1 MIDILPKTA
10 LVTNRYVID
19 LNEYYSCSLLPIR
32 SIYVDHKN
40 VRMTI
45 NRINWNQGLI
55 TGSEEFRDRTKHASI
70 SSSLALYGQLRL
82 LMLEHSQALRSE
94 QACVVHEGP
103 PAHAYFKTLN
113 QFPEKQYNT
122 HKRIIVSHLLARE
135 QNYVQYTPLKVRL
148 FSMYSTYTHIFLHNH
163 T

>member
-1 MIDILPKTA
+1 
-10 LVTNRYVID
+10 
-19 LNEYYSCSLLPIR
+19 
-32 SIYVDHKN
+32 
-40 VRMTI
+40 
-45 NRINWNQGLI
+45 
-55 TGSEEFRDRTKHASI
+55 
-70 SSSLALYGQLRL
+70 
-82 LMLEHSQALRSE
+82 MLEHSQALRSE

-113 QFPEKQYNT
+113 QFLEKQYNT

-163 T
+163 TWFREYQRCECIHVTKNKVFSKILLHLLPYFPFQQSSINWRTHTASQRGGEWMGVDKNYSRRR